1 MKKLAAAVTVL
12 SLLAAAA
19 PAAAAEP
26 LPTAA
31 QLLAPSASTRLQLQL
46 QAGSPGDAPAAKP
59 TTVFGL
65 PKNVGPVDRVLRLA
79 VAATLVGV
87 GSYRLANDSPNRGLS
102 WAMVGVAAVPAATGA
117 AGYCP
122 LYQLLGIDN
131 TF

>member
-12 SLLAAAA
+12 ALLAAA
-19 PAAAAEP
+19 PAAASEAT
-26 LPTAA
+26 PTAA
-31 QLLAPSASTRLQLQL
+31 QLLAPSPSTRLQLQVL
-46 QAGSPGDAPAAKP
+46 AGSPGDAPAAKP

-65 PKNVGPVDRVLRLA
+65 PRNVGPVDRALRLA